1 MTVHQCHA
9 TLAAAIV
16 VAAAALGC
24 GKAPPQPPP
33 APPITIA
40 APPEA
45 KVKAP
50 LMITVDKQANPDRNG
65 RPSQVVLRIYQL
77 RADARF
83 LAAEL
88 LPLYDS
94 DEKVLGPELITVDEF
109 ELQPAEAKTIEVS
122 LSPEARF
129 VGAIVPFRDDRN
141 STWRAVVPAPQ
152 KGLTVKIDRAS
163 VSLVALP

>member
-1 MTVHQCHA
+1 
-9 TLAAAIV
+9 
-16 VAAAALGC
+16 
-24 GKAPPQPPP
+24 
-33 APPITIA
+33 
-40 APPEA
+40 
-45 KVKAP
+45 
-50 LMITVDKQANPDRNG
+50 
-65 RPSQVVLRIYQL
+65 
-77 RADARF
+77 
-83 LAAEL
+83 L
-88 LPLYDS
+88 LPLYES

-141 STWRAVVPAPQ
+141 STWRAVVPAPR